1 MEGDG
6 VSRGVSA
13 KRGILRVGMI
23 PLVAAS
29 FLMPAVAAGPAAA
42 AMANGTIH
50 IVSVGALSM
59 AQNDVVITGVFGDA
73 GTFAVGKSPVVPLHL
88 SKGTLK
94 INFAKGAAA
103 EGAVFAHLSKY
114 TSATTCA
121 TVASFSSS
129 YAIVGGTGSY
139 AGAHGS
145 VRMTSS
151 LTGVFPRFANGKCN
165 LGAKASPIGFL
176 NTAQGSGTVSFN

>member
-6 VSRGVSA
+6 GSRGVSA
-13 KRGILRVGMI
+13 KRGILRGGMI

-103 EGAVFAHLSKY
+103 EGAVFAHLSKCGVLQFLLRNRWRHRILRGSPRQCQNDVI
-114 TSATTCA
+114 THRGLPA
-121 TVASFSSS
+121 VRERQ
-129 YAIVGGTGSY
+129 VQLGGE
-139 AGAHGS
+139 
-145 VRMTSS
+145 
-151 LTGVFPRFANGKCN
+151 
-165 LGAKASPIGFL
+165 
-176 NTAQGSGTVSFN
+176 